1 MKNLN
6 HPTCP
11 VKSKGRRRI
20 NQSTNL
26 PLFFGEPAPPK
37 REFLYVEDLADA
49 IFFLMNKIEA
59 KDLYEQGLTHINI
72 GTGEDL
78 SIAELAE
85 TIKNVVGFK
94 GEIKYDSTKP
104 DGTPRK
110 LMDVSRLHDLGWK
123 HKTDLKTGIEK
134 TYQWFL
140 ENYKK

>member
-1 MKNLN
+1 VTLWG
-6 HPTCP
+6 T
-11 VKSKGRRRI
+11 G
-20 NQSTNL
+20 T
-26 PLFFGEPAPPK
+26 PK

-49 IFFLMNKIEA
+49 VVYLMNKINA

-78 SIAELAE
+78 SIAELAD
-85 TIKNVVGFK
+85 TIKNVVGFE

-110 LMDVSRLHDLGWK
+110 LMNVSRLHELGWK
-123 HKTDLKTGIEK
+123 HKTSLEEGIKK

-140 ENYKK
+140 KNYK